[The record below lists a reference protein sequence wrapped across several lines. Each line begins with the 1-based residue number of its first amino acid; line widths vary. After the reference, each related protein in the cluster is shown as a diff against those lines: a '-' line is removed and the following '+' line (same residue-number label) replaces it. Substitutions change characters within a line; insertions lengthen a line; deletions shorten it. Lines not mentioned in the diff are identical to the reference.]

1 VIGHYENMDPNITSF
16 SLRVLND
23 KDVEILKMDTLLNKG
38 KFSFTTREPGMYR
51 VCFSA
56 NTGDGTWHKGAVKKA
71 RFSIRLLSGEVH
83 NYDDLANKQHLS
95 QLQVLIVKFMDHCE
109 DFIKMQERNREQ
121 ESVAVEV
128 SLKSFT

>member
-1 VIGHYENMDPNITSF
+1 MDPNITSF

-23 KDVEILKMDTLLNKG
+23 KDQEVLKMDPMLNKG
-38 KFSFTTREPGMYR
+38 KFSFTTRDAGVYR

-56 NTGDGTWHKGAVKKA
+56 NAGDGVWHKGAVKKV
-71 RFSIRLLSGEVH
+71 RFSIRLLSGETH

-121 ESVAVEV
+121 ESV
-128 SLKSFT
+128 